1 MDAIFGSFAA
11 IIYISLIVLSILVPI
26 FVFLISKRVKE
37 MRDLAREFS
46 PTIKEL
52 NANIKYLK
60 RKFDENINAKSD

>member
-11 IIYISLIVLSILVPI
+11 IIYISLIILWILVPI

-37 MRDLAREFS
+37 MRDLARESS

-60 RKFDENINAKSD
+60 RKFDENINTKSD